1 MTVES
6 SLFKTTEEDDK
17 GSSGETDLRTHC
29 TVLLRPDDTC
39 HITLSTA
46 AAKSVRGGKDGSHF
60 TGFTFGFSCLR
71 RQGADAWLNC
81 LSII

>member
-6 SLFKTTEEDDK
+6 FLFKTSEEDDK

-29 TVLLRPDDTC
+29 AVLLRLDDTC
-39 HITLSTA
+39 HIMLST

-60 TGFTFGFSCLR
+60 TPKL
-71 RQGADAWLNC
+71 
-81 LSII
+81 LSGRVLAHA